1 MKYGKD
7 VIYSLKVTG
16 TMITNDNHYYL
27 IENEGVKYKVKML
40 GFQQKLPVPDEVKCV
55 VCGYDADDTPLFVQ
69 DKGEIA
75 RKLYTVGNDYTFVV
89 HKKANYLSEQ
99 RNAFYGYDMN
109 GIRAFIQVGMGKDL
123 TIGRNV
129 RCVVRHIDPDGSL
142 LVVPVSQGM
151 DYETNY
157 LTIQQ
162 LLHNIHIETLPVCIQ
177 LETLRSESSE
187 NTKIQ
192 QLLKQYD
199 NHEGE
204 WLLSFLNILVAKREE
219 KIEKKDWDGVC
230 ELISYQ
236 RLITEWVLEDSLF
249 LTFYSSS
256 VVQSLREKGEREM
269 HVCEAI
275 LKAIDLIRT
284 HTVDDFLQHIFAK
297 IRTSGYLSD
306 RNRKVDLLVALFWL
320 DDTLADKNMAALTEF
335 CQYVA
340 CTFTAETLVLDS
352 VSGLIRKMIEKCK
365 AVYDFSSTK
374 KILHL
379 LAVYLL
385 LCHNRDVK
393 ATLAYRIMLYRYAS
407 LVSPASAGI
416 LMNRA
421 YGILT
426 QANQFYHLEFVWDD
440 VLSFKPE
447 LFIAKLRAFMI
458 DITGDGDKMTARY
471 IANGNQILLHDGVFM
486 LYAGC
491 SPVAVTGQQKVTEML
506 SVFDGKVRIYA
517 DKDMKPK
524 SNDLQNVVTLK
535 DFWSAL
541 YGQSSQQVTSSAK
554 KELIKTLPPEGMRV
568 KIRLKAF
575 NPRYPL
581 MMFADV
587 IEPGYE
593 GTGALLANEVAY
605 FHINSME
612 DLFYEGDTFEAT
624 VLRIGENN
632 RITFSIVREL
642 FEFVAG
648 TVKFGHRVYAK
659 LIRISKGTC
668 IWICEDG
675 YSLFSPGVIPY
686 PDTDTVALL
695 EIRDINDAGYVNAV
709 YIEEAD
715 RSIEKTEAL
724 AKLVGEYID
733 FCSPQDEKM
742 EEEDNF
748 GQAFTDEEGMSGGEQ
763 LSQPLIHELAWL
775 LTVEAFSKESL
786 VMRYNL
792 LAAARL
798 LTEII
803 DDPVLGGYLSLQMN
817 YEENI
822 YSFATYTDQ
831 VRWSDFSCI
840 DDEAVARYPSLLP
853 KKELLRILG
862 MFYSHTF
869 DPVLAVNIATTKD
882 PNKEHIIRLVLAH
895 ALLFQTLPA
904 TALIPLRN
912 ELLQRIGAGEFVEA
926 DEHDKYSAVEEQKE
940 EIPCLGRESDT
951 VEFKSSVV
959 YPAGR
964 TLPDMKQQSEVILR
978 TIAGFLNAS
987 GGTLYIGVSDT
998 GAVIGLKE
1006 DYIYMVCD
1014 SDAYERFIR
1023 QRVIATMGKDI
1034 NGLIKIEFPQYG
1046 TREICRITIPCYG
1059 KLVELK
1065 GVIWQRQGNSTIML
1079 DGNALAKQ
1087 QKRKNKKLQVELGR
1101 IAEENQELVSESLLQ
1116 TSEVQ
1121 TAVAAA
1127 FVESLKKKKESK
1139 TAKVKK
1145 NAIQTSS
1152 IRLHSYLE
1160 KEDLDARVLTY
1171 LSLLDN
1177 GGYVLENEF
1186 SDMENAIVT
1195 LTIHADEIGG
1205 SLLLCYENACVNRI
1219 PLKILLQKKRNYIYK
1234 NGVSKDSK
1242 LIFVTVENGEP
1253 SILVRTVRKN
1263 NEYLKMYPIAKI
1275 KENMDLALKGTSLFS
1290 YDFGKVVAWEVIPE
1304 VESEKLQRL
1313 YNDNLAHQG
1322 CLSTAEVIS
1331 EERELL
1337 RAMGWEIG

>member
-1 MKYGKD
+1 MQYEKD

-16 TMITNDNHYYL
+16 TMIINDNHYYL
-27 IENEGVKYKVKML
+27 IENDGVKYKVKML
-40 GFQQKLPVPDEVKCV
+40 KFQQKLPIPDEVKCV
-55 VCGYDADDTPLFVQ
+55 VCGFDADDTPLFVQ
-69 DKGEIA
+69 DKGEISH
-75 RKLYTVGNDYTFVV
+75 KLYTVGNTYTFVV
-89 HKKANYLSEQ
+89 HKKTNYLSEH
-99 RNAFYGYDMN
+99 RNTFYGYDMN
-109 GIRAFIQVGMGKDL
+109 GIRAFIQVGMGKEL
-123 TIGRNV
+123 AIGRNV
-129 RCVVRHIDPDGSL
+129 PCIVKHIDSDGSL
-142 LVVPVSQGM
+142 FVVPVSQGM

-157 LTIQQ
+157 LTFQQ
-162 LLHNIHIETLPVCIQ
+162 LLHNIHVETLPVCLQ

-187 NTKIQ
+187 NAKIQ
-192 QLLKQYD
+192 QMLKQYD

-219 KIEKKDWDGVC
+219 KIENKDWDGVC
-230 ELISYQ
+230 ELIGYQ

-256 VVQSLREKGEREM
+256 VIQSLREKGEREM

-275 LKAIDLIRT
+275 LKAIDIIRT
-284 HTVDDFLQHIFAK
+284 DTVDDFLKHIFAK

-340 CTFTAETLVLDS
+340 CTFTAETLVLGA
-352 VSGLIRKMIEKCK
+352 VSELIKKMIEKCK
-365 AVYDFSSTK
+365 TVYDTSST

-385 LCHNRDVK
+385 LCYNRDVK
-393 ATLAYRIMLYRYAS
+393 ATLTYRIMLYRYAS
-407 LVSPASAGI
+407 LASPASAGI
-416 LMNRA
+416 LINRA
-421 YGILT
+421 YEILT
-426 QANQFYHLEFVWDD
+426 QGNQFYHLEFVWDD
-440 VLSFKPE
+440 VISFKPE

-458 DITGDGDKMTARY
+458 DISGDGDKMIARHV
-471 IANGNQILLHDGVFM
+471 ANGNQILLRDGVFM
-486 LYAGC
+486 LYVGC
-491 SPVAVTGQQKVTEML
+491 NPGAMPVQQKVTEMI
-506 SVFDGKVRIYA
+506 SVFDSKVRIYA
-517 DKDMKPK
+517 NKDIKPK
-524 SNDLQNVVTLK
+524 SNDLQNVLALK
-535 DFWSAL
+535 SFWTEL
-541 YGQSSQQVTSSAK
+541 YGQSSQQIASSTK
-554 KELIKTLPPEGMRV
+554 KEFIKTLPSEGMRV

-624 VLRIGENN
+624 VARIGENN
-632 RITFSIVREL
+632 RITFSIIREL
-642 FEFVAG
+642 FEFVAR

-659 LIRISKGTC
+659 LVRISKGTC
-668 IWICEDG
+668 IWMCEDG
-675 YSLFSPGVIPY
+675 YSLFSPGIAPY

-695 EIRDINDAGYVNAV
+695 EVRDINDAGYVNAV

-715 RSIEKTEAL
+715 RSIETTEAL
-724 AKLVGEYID
+724 AKLVSEYID

-742 EEEDNF
+742 EGEDNF
-748 GQAFTDEEGMSGGEQ
+748 GQVFMNEDELSAGEQ
-763 LSQPLIHELAWL
+763 LSLPLLHELSWL
-775 LTVEAFSKESL
+775 LTVAAFSKKSL
-786 VMRYNL
+786 VTRYNML
-792 LAAARL
+792 GTARL
-798 LTEII
+798 LAEII
-803 DDPVLGGYLSLQMN
+803 DDSVLNEYLSLQMN

-822 YSFATYTDQ
+822 YSFATYTGQ
-831 VRWSDFSCI
+831 VRWSGTSSI
-840 DDEAVARYPSLLP
+840 DDAAVARYPSLLP

-882 PNKEHIIRLVLAH
+882 PNKEHVIRLVLAH

-904 TALIPLRN
+904 TALTPLRN
-912 ELLQRIGAGEFVEA
+912 ELLQRIGAGDFVKA
-926 DEHDKYSAVEEQKE
+926 DEHDKPLEVEEQKE

-951 VEFKSSVV
+951 IEFKSSVV

-978 TIAGFLNAS
+978 AIAGFLNAS

-998 GAVIGLKE
+998 GSVIGLKE

-1014 SDAYERFIR
+1014 SDGYERFIR
-1023 QRVIATMGKDI
+1023 QRIIATMGKDI

-1046 TREICRITIPCYG
+1046 TREVCRIIVPCYG
-1059 KLVELK
+1059 KFVELK
-1065 GVIWQRQGNSTIML
+1065 GVIWQRQGNSTVML
-1079 DGNALAKQ
+1079 DGNALTKQ
-1087 QKRKNKKLQVELGR
+1087 QKRKNEKLQVELDQ
-1101 IAEENQELVSESLLQ
+1101 IAEKNLEQVSESLLQ
-1116 TSEVQ
+1116 ASEVQ

-1127 FVESLKKKKESK
+1127 FAESLKKKKKDK
-1139 TAKVKK
+1139 TVKVKK
-1145 NAIQTSS
+1145 NAVQTSS
-1152 IRLHSYLE
+1152 IRLHSHLE
-1160 KEDLDARVLTY
+1160 EESDAEVLTY

-1186 SDMENAIVT
+1186 SDMDNAIIT
-1195 LTIHADEIGG
+1195 LTIYANEIGG
-1205 SLLLCYENACVNRI
+1205 SLLLCYENAFVNRI

-1234 NGVSKDSK
+1234 NGVNKDSK
-1242 LIFVTVENGEP
+1242 LVFVTVENGEP

-1263 NEYLKMYPIAKI
+1263 NEYLKMYPMAKI

-1304 VESEKLQRL
+1304 MESEKLQRL

-1337 RAMGWEIG
+1337 RAMGWDIG